1 MSEWHRF
8 HRRQHESVNEW
19 MIWPGKWL
27 DLGPIKLI
35 EICDFAGPRCMW
47 ATERDIA
54 YVQLQALDIAALSS
68 LLLCSFTTW
77 SKELEIFHK
86 NPESD
91 FCPQHQWHS
100 DKSQTEKSHCLKWSI
115 LSAASKSRN
124 YHICTN
130 PISLG
135 NTAAESIRRHRYQQ
149 NSMKHRS
156 RTIAKG
162 LISFT
167 QLVKVRGG
175 NLVWALPSIRFSW
188 NFYQIISG
196 TKYE

>member
-1 MSEWHRF
+1 
-8 HRRQHESVNEW
+8 
-19 MIWPGKWL
+19 
-27 DLGPIKLI
+27 
-35 EICDFAGPRCMW
+35 MW

-135 NTAAESIRRHRYQQ
+135 NTAAVLGFRNQATHRRLDDDPIFYFGVHHGQSRVWRRYFEAKNQFFGPKQ
-149 NSMKHRS
+149 VPNGQKQVGWPFQSLLDSFGRLWNVDKRAMFGHFWAIPFRS
-156 RTIAKG
+156 
-162 LISFT
+162 
-167 QLVKVRGG
+167 
-175 NLVWALPSIRFSW
+175 
-188 NFYQIISG
+188 
-196 TKYE
+196 YERCTVGR

>member
-19 MIWPGKWL
+19 VIWPGKWL

-35 EICDFAGPRCMW
+35 EIFDFAGPSCMW
-47 ATERDIA
+47 ATERDID

-77 SKELEIFHK
+77 SKVLEIFHK

-135 NTAAESIRRHRYQQ
+135 NTATAIAWWLLSPSTGTVINKTLWNIEAEPLQRGWHLSL
-149 NSMKHRS
+149 SWS
-156 RTIAKG
+156 R
-162 LISFT
+162 
-167 QLVKVRGG
+167 
-175 NLVWALPSIRFSW
+175 
-188 NFYQIISG
+188 
-196 TKYE
+196 

>member
-1 MSEWHRF
+1 MT
-8 HRRQHESVNEW
+8 
-19 MIWPGKWL
+19 WPGKWL

-35 EICDFAGPRCMW
+35 ENYDFAGPSCMW
-47 ATERDIA
+47 AAERDIDNI
-54 YVQLQALDIAALSS
+54 QLQALDIAALSS

-135 NTAAESIRRHRYQQ
+135 NTAPAIGGCWVHPQAQLST
-149 NSMKHRS
+149 KHYEISKRNRFKEAGIFHS
-156 RTIAKG
+156 ACQRKG
-162 LISFT
+162 
-167 QLVKVRGG
+167 R
-175 NLVWALPSIRFSW
+175 
-188 NFYQIISG
+188 
-196 TKYE
+196 